1 MLYHRIAEES
11 FDPWGL
17 AIAPARFRQ
26 HVRWLASSRRVI
38 PLPEFAARHRDRT
51 IPADAIALTFDD
63 GYACT
68 ARTAAPLLEEAGLPA
83 TIFIP
88 AQAIESGEPFWW
100 DELERIVLEF
110 DGNLLEL
117 DGIAF
122 DLGPRRPED
131 RKWQPHDGPGT
142 PRQTAFLKLW
152 KHLRHKAPE
161 ELSHGMKQ
169 LREQS
174 RLDCSDDLKRPMTP
188 SEVHSLS
195 SESIRFGS
203 HALTHPSL
211 PCLSRKQKVSEIS
224 DSLSRCEAL
233 AGRRPDAF
241 AYPYGEFDEDS
252 EELVGRAGFLC
263 ACTTEHRAA
272 TADSETFALPRLTVG
287 NCGART
293 LGRAIRYAP
302 E

>member
-1 MLYHRIAEES
+1 M
-11 FDPWGL
+11 
-17 AIAPARFRQ
+17 
-26 HVRWLASSRRVI
+26 I
-38 PLPEFAARHRDRT
+38 PLAEFAARHRDRT

-68 ARTAAPLLEEAGLPA
+68 ATTAAPLLEEAGLPA

-88 AQAIESGEPFWW
+88 AAAIESGEPFWW
-100 DELERIVLEF
+100 DELQRIVLEF
-110 DGNLLEL
+110 ERDLLEL
-117 DGIAF
+117 DGIGF
-122 DLGPRRPED
+122 ELGRANPED
-131 RKWQPHDGPGT
+131 RMWQPHAEPGT
-142 PRQTAFLKLW
+142 PRQAAFLQLW
-152 KHLRHKAPE
+152 NHLRTKAPE
-161 ELSHGMKQ
+161 QLNHGMTE

-174 RLDCSDDLKRPMTP
+174 RLDPSDDLKRPMTP
-188 SEVHSLS
+188 KEVRSVA

-211 PCLSRKQKVSEIS
+211 PNLSRAQKAIEIS
-224 DSLSRCEAL
+224 DSLGRCEAL

-287 NCGART
+287 NCGPRT